1 MKPETKQSNTVKT
14 ILNAIKPL
22 AALYYQ
28 QTGKPLGVTGE
39 IAEAAAAEALGL
51 ELVSA
56 RTVGY
61 DAVRQT
67 SDGLERIEIKG
78 RALGE
83 GAHAGQ
89 KIGRIRRNADCDTV
103 MLVLMDN
110 ATLEP
115 SQIWAAPYKAIEER
129 LDVPGSNARKRGVLS
144 LSEFKQLGAK
154 VWPKAA

>member
-1 MKPETKQSNTVKT
+1 MKATTKQPNTVKT
-14 ILNAIKPL
+14 ILDAIKPL

-39 IAEAAAAEALGL
+39 VAEAAAAEALGL

-61 DAVRQT
+61 DAIRHT
-67 SDGLERIEIKG
+67 PDGPERIEIKG
-78 RALGE
+78 RALGDRV
-83 GAHAGQ
+83 HAGQ

-110 ATLEP
+110 ATLEAN
-115 SQIWAAPYKAIEER
+115 QIWAAPYKAIEER

-144 LSEFKQLGAK
+144 LSEFKQLGAQI
-154 VWPKAA
+154 WPSAT